1 MKRLSITVRLTLLF
15 ILLLSVAGAGIVWTL
30 YNGLASE
37 LKWRDDTTL
46 INRTAQIKQLLIDG
60 VNPDTLPVYFNR
72 MMDVSQDILI
82 IHGDGINKIVNRTNV
97 SDDMLN
103 NIPASETIS
112 AAGIYRSIINDT
124 EIDALR
130 INIDEVSPSLTVTVA
145 KLASARHN
153 MLEQYKINSI
163 IICIVAIVL
172 CSVLSPLLIRTGLR
186 EIKKLSGVTEALNY
200 NDSREPVEVSALPRE
215 LKPLGQALNKMH
227 QALVKDFER
236 LSQFADD
243 LAHELRTPINALLG
257 QNQVTLSQTRSIAE
271 YQKTIAGNIEE
282 LENISRLTENILF
295 LARADKNNVLV
306 KLDSLSLNKEV
317 ENLLDYLEYLSDEK
331 EICFKVECNQQIFA
345 DKILLQRMLSNLIVN
360 AIRYSPEKSRIH
372 ITSFLDT
379 NSYLNIDIASPGTK
393 INEPEKLFRRFWR
406 GDNSRHSV
414 GQEVENLL
422 DYLEYLSD
430 EKEICFKVECNQQI
444 FADKILLQRML
455 SNLIVNAIRYSPEK
469 SRIHITSF
477 LDTNSYLNIDIAS
490 PGTKINEPEKLF
502 RRFWRGDNSR
512 HSVGQGLGL
521 SLVKAIAELHGG
533 SATYHYLNK
542 HNVFRITL
550 PQRN

>member
-1 MKRLSITVRLTLLF
+1 MKRLSITLRLTLLF
-15 ILLLSVAGAGIVWTL
+15 ILLLSVAGSGIVWTL
-30 YNGLASE
+30 YSGLASE

-82 IHGDGINKIVNRTNV
+82 IHGTGINKIVNRTNV
-97 SDDMLN
+97 NNDMLN

-112 AAGIYRSIINDT
+112 IAGIYRSIINDT

-130 INIDEVSPSLTVTVA
+130 INIDEVTPSLTVTVA

-163 IICIVAIVL
+163 MICVVTIIL
-172 CSVLSPLLIRTGLR
+172 CSVLSPILIKTGLR
-186 EIKKLSGVTEALNY
+186 DIKKLCGVTENMNY
-200 NDSREPVEVSALPRE
+200 NDISEPVETSSLPGE
-215 LKPLGQALNKMH
+215 LKPLGKALNKMH

-257 QNQVTLSQTRSIAE
+257 QNQVTLSQTRSLSE

-295 LARADKNNVLV
+295 LARAQKSNVLINFE
-306 KLDSLSLNKEV
+306 LLSLKREV
-317 ENLLDYLEYLSDEK
+317 ENLIDYLEYLSDEK
-331 EICFKVECNQQIFA
+331 DIHFKIDCDRQIHA

-360 AIRYSPEKSRIH
+360 AIRYSPEKSLIY
-372 ITSFLDT
+372 IASFLDE
-379 NSYLNIDIASPGTK
+379 NSYLNIDIASPGAR

-414 GQEVENLL
+414 G
-422 DYLEYLSD
+422 
-430 EKEICFKVECNQQI
+430 
-444 FADKILLQRML
+444 
-455 SNLIVNAIRYSPEK
+455 
-469 SRIHITSF
+469 H
-477 LDTNSYLNIDIAS
+477 
-490 PGTKINEPEKLF
+490 
-502 RRFWRGDNSR
+502 
-512 HSVGQGLGL
+512 GLGL

-533 SATYHYLNK
+533 SATYHYINNN
-542 HNVFRITL
+542 NVFRIIL

>member
-82 IHGDGINKIVNRTNV
+82 IHGDGINKIVNR
-97 SDDMLN
+97 
-103 NIPASETIS
+103 
-112 AAGIYRSIINDT
+112 INDT

-379 NSYLNIDIASPGTK
+379 NGYLNIDVASPGTK
-393 INEPEKLFRRFWR
+393 I
-406 GDNSRHSV
+406 H
-414 GQEVENLL
+414 
-422 DYLEYLSD
+422 
-430 EKEICFKVECNQQI
+430 
-444 FADKILLQRML
+444 
-455 SNLIVNAIRYSPEK
+455 
-469 SRIHITSF
+469 
-477 LDTNSYLNIDIAS
+477 
-490 PGTKINEPEKLF
+490 EPEKLF

>member
-15 ILLLSVAGAGIVWTL
+15 ILLLSVAGSGIVWTL
-30 YNGLASE
+30 YSGLASE

-82 IHGDGINKIVNRTNV
+82 IHGIGINKIVNRTNV
-97 SDDMLN
+97 NNDMLN

-112 AAGIYRSIINDT
+112 IAGIYRSIINDT

-130 INIDEVSPSLTVTVA
+130 INIDEVTPSLTVTVA

-163 IICIVAIVL
+163 IICVVTIIL
-172 CSVLSPLLIRTGLR
+172 CSVLSPILIKTGLR
-186 EIKKLSGVTEALNY
+186 DIKKLCGVTENMNY
-200 NDSREPVEVSALPRE
+200 NDISEPVETSSLPGE

-257 QNQVTLSQTRSIAE
+257 QNQVTLSQTRSLSE

-295 LARADKNNVLV
+295 LARAQKSNVLINFE
-306 KLDSLSLNKEV
+306 LLSLKREV
-317 ENLLDYLEYLSDEK
+317 ENLIDYLEYLSDEK
-331 EICFKVECNQQIFA
+331 DIHFKIDCDRQIYA

-360 AIRYSPEKSRIH
+360 AIRYSPEKSLIY
-372 ITSFLDT
+372 IANFLDE
-379 NSYLNIDIASPGTK
+379 NSYLNIDIASPGAR

-414 GQEVENLL
+414 G
-422 DYLEYLSD
+422 
-430 EKEICFKVECNQQI
+430 
-444 FADKILLQRML
+444 
-455 SNLIVNAIRYSPEK
+455 
-469 SRIHITSF
+469 H
-477 LDTNSYLNIDIAS
+477 
-490 PGTKINEPEKLF
+490 
-502 RRFWRGDNSR
+502 
-512 HSVGQGLGL
+512 GLGL

-533 SATYHYLNK
+533 SATYHYINNN
-542 HNVFRITL
+542 NVFRIIL

>member
-15 ILLLSVAGAGIVWTL
+15 ILLLSVAGSGIVWTL
-30 YNGLASE
+30 YSGLASE

-82 IHGDGINKIVNRTNV
+82 IHGTGINKIVNRTNV
-97 SDDMLN
+97 NNDMLN

-112 AAGIYRSIINDT
+112 IAGIYRSIINDT

-130 INIDEVSPSLTVTVA
+130 VNIDEVTPSLTVTVA

-163 IICIVAIVL
+163 IICVVTIIL
-172 CSVLSPLLIRTGLR
+172 CSVLSPILIKTGLR
-186 EIKKLSGVTEALNY
+186 DIKKLCGVTENMNY
-200 NDSREPVEVSALPRE
+200 NDISEPVETSSLPGE

-257 QNQVTLSQTRSIAE
+257 QNQVTLSQTRSLSE

-295 LARADKNNVLV
+295 LARAQKSNVLINFE
-306 KLDSLSLNKEV
+306 LLSLKREV
-317 ENLLDYLEYLSDEK
+317 ENLIDYLEYLSDEK
-331 EICFKVECNQQIFA
+331 DIHFKIDCDRQIYA

-360 AIRYSPEKSRIH
+360 AIRYSPEKSLIY
-372 ITSFLDT
+372 IASFLDE
-379 NSYLNIDIASPGTK
+379 NSYLNIDIASPGAR

-414 GQEVENLL
+414 G
-422 DYLEYLSD
+422 
-430 EKEICFKVECNQQI
+430 
-444 FADKILLQRML
+444 
-455 SNLIVNAIRYSPEK
+455 
-469 SRIHITSF
+469 H
-477 LDTNSYLNIDIAS
+477 
-490 PGTKINEPEKLF
+490 
-502 RRFWRGDNSR
+502 
-512 HSVGQGLGL
+512 GLGL

-533 SATYHYLNK
+533 SATYHYINNN
-542 HNVFRITL
+542 NVFRIIL

>member
-163 IICIVAIVL
+163 IICIVVIIL
-172 CSVLSPLLIRTGLR
+172 CSLLSPLLIRTGLR

-200 NDSREPVEVSALPRE
+200 NDSRVPVEVSALPRE

-227 QALVKDFER
+227 HALVKDFER

-257 QNQVTLSQTRSIAE
+257 QNQVTLSQIRSIAE

-306 KLDSLSLNKEV
+306 KLDALSLNKEV

-331 EICFKVECNQQIFA
+331 EIRFKVECNQQIFA

-372 ITSFLDT
+372 ITSFLDA
-379 NSYLNIDIASPGTK
+379 NGS
-393 INEPEKLFRRFWR
+393 
-406 GDNSRHSV
+406 
-414 GQEVENLL
+414 
-422 DYLEYLSD
+422 
-430 EKEICFKVECNQQI
+430 
-444 FADKILLQRML
+444 
-455 SNLIVNAIRYSPEK
+455 
-469 SRIHITSF
+469 
-477 LDTNSYLNIDIAS
+477 LNIDIAS

-533 SATYHYLNK
+533 SATYHYLSK

>member
-15 ILLLSVAGAGIVWTL
+15 ILLLSVAGSGIVWTL
-30 YNGLASE
+30 YSGLASE

-82 IHGDGINKIVNRTNV
+82 IHGTGINKIVNRTNV
-97 SDDMLN
+97 NNDMLN

-112 AAGIYRSIINDT
+112 IAGIYRSIINDT

-130 INIDEVSPSLTVTVA
+130 VNIDEVTPSLTVTVA

-163 IICIVAIVL
+163 IICVVTIIL
-172 CSVLSPLLIRTGLR
+172 CSVLSPILIKTGLR
-186 EIKKLSGVTEALNY
+186 DIKKLCGVTENMNY
-200 NDSREPVEVSALPRE
+200 NDISEPVETSSLPGE

-257 QNQVTLSQTRSIAE
+257 QNQVTLSQTRSLSE

-295 LARADKNNVLV
+295 LARAQKSNVLINFE
-306 KLDSLSLNKEV
+306 LLSLKREV
-317 ENLLDYLEYLSDEK
+317 ENLIDYFEYLSDEK
-331 EICFKVECNQQIFA
+331 DIHFKIDCDRQIYA

-360 AIRYSPEKSRIH
+360 AIRYSPEKSLIY
-372 ITSFLDT
+372 IASFLDE
-379 NSYLNIDIASPGTK
+379 NSYLNIDIASPGAR

-414 GQEVENLL
+414 G
-422 DYLEYLSD
+422 
-430 EKEICFKVECNQQI
+430 
-444 FADKILLQRML
+444 
-455 SNLIVNAIRYSPEK
+455 
-469 SRIHITSF
+469 H
-477 LDTNSYLNIDIAS
+477 
-490 PGTKINEPEKLF
+490 
-502 RRFWRGDNSR
+502 
-512 HSVGQGLGL
+512 GLGL

-533 SATYHYLNK
+533 SATYHYINNN
-542 HNVFRITL
+542 NVFRIIL

>member
-15 ILLLSVAGAGIVWTL
+15 ILVLSVAGAGIVWTL

-82 IHGDGINKIVNRTNV
+82 IHGDSINKIVNRTNV

-103 NIPASETIS
+103 NIPATETIS

-163 IICIVAIVL
+163 IICIVAIIL

-200 NDSREPVEVSALPRE
+200 NDNREPVEVSALPRE

-360 AIRYSPEKSRIH
+360 AIRYSPEKSRIL

-379 NSYLNIDIASPGTK
+379 NGS
-393 INEPEKLFRRFWR
+393 
-406 GDNSRHSV
+406 
-414 GQEVENLL
+414 
-422 DYLEYLSD
+422 
-430 EKEICFKVECNQQI
+430 
-444 FADKILLQRML
+444 
-455 SNLIVNAIRYSPEK
+455 
-469 SRIHITSF
+469 
-477 LDTNSYLNIDIAS
+477 LNIDIAS

-512 HSVGQGLGL
+512 HSVGQGFGL

-542 HNVFRITL
+542 LNVFRITL

>member
-15 ILLLSVAGAGIVWTL
+15 ILLLSVAGSGIVWTL
-30 YNGLASE
+30 YSGLASE

-82 IHGDGINKIVNRTNV
+82 IHGTGINKIVNRTNV
-97 SDDMLN
+97 NNDMLN

-112 AAGIYRSIINDT
+112 IAGIYRSIINDT

-130 INIDEVSPSLTVTVA
+130 INIDEVTPSLTVTVA

-163 IICIVAIVL
+163 IICVVTIIL
-172 CSVLSPLLIRTGLR
+172 CSVLSPILIKTGLR
-186 EIKKLSGVTEALNY
+186 DIKKLCGVTENMNY
-200 NDSREPVEVSALPRE
+200 NDISEPVETSSLPGE

-257 QNQVTLSQTRSIAE
+257 QNQVTLSQTRSLSE

-295 LARADKNNVLV
+295 LARAQKSNVLINFE
-306 KLDSLSLNKEV
+306 LLSLKREV
-317 ENLLDYLEYLSDEK
+317 ENLIDYLEYLSDEK
-331 EICFKVECNQQIFA
+331 DIHFKIDCDRQIHA

-360 AIRYSPEKSRIH
+360 AIRYSPEKSLIC
-372 ITSFLDT
+372 IASFLDE
-379 NSYLNIDIASPGTK
+379 NSYLNIDIASPGAR

-414 GQEVENLL
+414 G
-422 DYLEYLSD
+422 
-430 EKEICFKVECNQQI
+430 
-444 FADKILLQRML
+444 
-455 SNLIVNAIRYSPEK
+455 
-469 SRIHITSF
+469 H
-477 LDTNSYLNIDIAS
+477 
-490 PGTKINEPEKLF
+490 
-502 RRFWRGDNSR
+502 
-512 HSVGQGLGL
+512 GLGL

-533 SATYHYLNK
+533 SATYHYINNN
-542 HNVFRITL
+542 NVFRIIL
-550 PQRN
+550 PQRK

>member
-15 ILLLSVAGAGIVWTL
+15 ILLLSVAGSGIVWTL
-30 YNGLASE
+30 YSGLASE

-82 IHGDGINKIVNRTNV
+82 IHGTGINKIVNRTNV
-97 SDDMLN
+97 NNDMLN

-112 AAGIYRSIINDT
+112 IAGIYRSIINDT

-130 INIDEVSPSLTVTVA
+130 INIDEVTPSLTVTVA

-163 IICIVAIVL
+163 IICVVTIIL
-172 CSVLSPLLIRTGLR
+172 CSVLSPILIKTGLR
-186 EIKKLSGVTEALNY
+186 DIKKLCGVTENMNY
-200 NDSREPVEVSALPRE
+200 NDITEPVETSSLPGE

-257 QNQVTLSQTRSIAE
+257 QNQVTLSQTRSLSE

-295 LARADKNNVLV
+295 LARAQKSNVLINFE
-306 KLDSLSLNKEV
+306 LLSLKREV
-317 ENLLDYLEYLSDEK
+317 ENLIDYLEYLSDEK
-331 EICFKVECNQQIFA
+331 DIHFKIDCDRQIYA

-360 AIRYSPEKSRIH
+360 AIRYSPEKSLIY
-372 ITSFLDT
+372 IASFLDE
-379 NSYLNIDIASPGTK
+379 NSYLNIDIASPGAR

-414 GQEVENLL
+414 G
-422 DYLEYLSD
+422 
-430 EKEICFKVECNQQI
+430 
-444 FADKILLQRML
+444 
-455 SNLIVNAIRYSPEK
+455 
-469 SRIHITSF
+469 H
-477 LDTNSYLNIDIAS
+477 
-490 PGTKINEPEKLF
+490 
-502 RRFWRGDNSR
+502 
-512 HSVGQGLGL
+512 GLGL

-533 SATYHYLNK
+533 SATYHYINNN
-542 HNVFRITL
+542 NVFRIIL
-550 PQRN
+550 PQRK

>member
-82 IHGDGINKIVNRTNV
+82 IHGDSINKIVNRTNV
-97 SDDMLN
+97 SNGMLN

-163 IICIVAIVL
+163 IICIVAIIL

-200 NDSREPVEVSALPRE
+200 NDSREPEYGGRIEDVVVERIFFSEDRRTGIGTFSPSDPKSQDIADLTGS
-215 LKPLGQALNKMH
+215 L
-227 QALVKDFER
+227 DF
-236 LSQFADD
+236 S
-243 LAHELRTPINALLG
+243 T
-257 QNQVTLSQTRSIAE
+257 IAE
-271 YQKTIAGNIEE
+271 YGSESDPRAYRFDGE
-282 LENISRLTENILF
+282 LNKANRGMMEFQEMLKCDEKF
-295 LARADKNNVLV
+295 LWHL
-306 KLDSLSLNKEV
+306 LSLTQEGNFKAGRFA
-317 ENLLDYLEYLSDEK
+317 LISADE
-331 EICFKVECNQQIFA
+331 
-345 DKILLQRMLSNLIVN
+345 LIVAHTN
-360 AIRYSPEKSRIH
+360 ETEYR
-372 ITSFLDT
+372 SF
-379 NSYLNIDIASPGTK
+379 
-393 INEPEKLFRRFWR
+393 
-406 GDNSRHSV
+406 
-414 GQEVENLL
+414 
-422 DYLEYLSD
+422 
-430 EKEICFKVECNQQI
+430 
-444 FADKILLQRML
+444 
-455 SNLIVNAIRYSPEK
+455 
-469 SRIHITSF
+469 
-477 LDTNSYLNIDIAS
+477 
-490 PGTKINEPEKLF
+490 
-502 RRFWRGDNSR
+502 
-512 HSVGQGLGL
+512 
-521 SLVKAIAELHGG
+521 
-533 SATYHYLNK
+533 
-542 HNVFRITL
+542 
-550 PQRN
+550 

>member
-15 ILLLSVAGAGIVWTL
+15 ILLLSVAGSGIVWTL
-30 YNGLASE
+30 YSGLASE

-82 IHGDGINKIVNRTNV
+82 IHGTGINKIVNRTNV
-97 SDDMLN
+97 NNDMLN

-112 AAGIYRSIINDT
+112 ITGIYRSIINDT

-130 INIDEVSPSLTVTVA
+130 INIDEVTPSLTVTVA

-163 IICIVAIVL
+163 IICVVTIIL
-172 CSVLSPLLIRTGLR
+172 CSVLSPILIKTGLR
-186 EIKKLSGVTEALNY
+186 DIKKLCGVTENMNY
-200 NDSREPVEVSALPRE
+200 NDISEPVETSSLPGE

-257 QNQVTLSQTRSIAE
+257 QNQVTLSQTRSLSE

-295 LARADKNNVLV
+295 LARAQKSNVLINFE
-306 KLDSLSLNKEV
+306 LLSLKREV
-317 ENLLDYLEYLSDEK
+317 ENLIDYLEYLSDEK
-331 EICFKVECNQQIFA
+331 DIHFKIDCDRQIHA

-360 AIRYSPEKSRIH
+360 AIRYSPEKSLIY
-372 ITSFLDT
+372 IASFLDE
-379 NSYLNIDIASPGTK
+379 NSYLNIDIASPGAR

-414 GQEVENLL
+414 G
-422 DYLEYLSD
+422 
-430 EKEICFKVECNQQI
+430 
-444 FADKILLQRML
+444 
-455 SNLIVNAIRYSPEK
+455 
-469 SRIHITSF
+469 H
-477 LDTNSYLNIDIAS
+477 
-490 PGTKINEPEKLF
+490 
-502 RRFWRGDNSR
+502 
-512 HSVGQGLGL
+512 GLGL

-533 SATYHYLNK
+533 SATYHYINNN
-542 HNVFRITL
+542 NVFRIIL